1 LTFRPFWSNAVN
13 TAKTMNTSKTHSRR
27 DKKREKIIAAARE
40 LFARYSFKKTSM
52 EEIAKASGRAKS
64 SIYYYFKGKK
74 EIFRAVANQEMEKWM
89 AEIKKATAGETS
101 PDKKICAYI
110 KMRSSAV
117 YEISAFYLFIAEEY
131 FENYTFID
139 KLRHEFDK
147 EEAAIIAGVLK
158 EGVRRK
164 IFSLMDVNLAAENI
178 LSLLKGLEYIWLKE
192 KNSAEM
198 GKNIGTLTTI
208 FLKGLLRR

>member
-1 LTFRPFWSNAVN
+1 MDISHRIDT
-13 TAKTMNTSKTHSRR
+13 
-27 DKKREKIIAAARE
+27 REDIVEDARK
-40 LFARYSFKKTSM
+40 LFARYSFKKTTM
-52 EEIAKASGRAKS
+52 EDIAKASGRAKS
-64 SIYYYFKGKK
+64 SIYYYFKSKE
-74 EIFRAVANQEMEKWM
+74 EIFKAVANQEMEKWM
-89 AEIKKATAGETS
+89 AEIKKAIAGESS

-139 KLRHEFDK
+139 KLRSEFDK
-147 EEAAIIAGVLK
+147 EETAIIAGVLN

-164 IFSLMDVNLAAENI
+164 IFTSMDVNLAAKNI
-178 LSLLKGLEYIWLKE
+178 LSLLKGLEYMWFKE
-192 KNSAEM
+192 KFSAET
-198 GKNIGTLTTI
+198 GKNIDALTTI